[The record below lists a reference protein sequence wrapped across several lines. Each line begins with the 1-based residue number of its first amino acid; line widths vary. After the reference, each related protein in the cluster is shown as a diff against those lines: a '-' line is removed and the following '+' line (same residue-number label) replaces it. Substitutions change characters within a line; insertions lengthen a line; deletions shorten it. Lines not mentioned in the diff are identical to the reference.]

1 MRKPRITLLLLIVA
15 LGVLTAM
22 IAFVNALA
30 AAQIVQKEQLI
41 ARSLEAN
48 RAYAAKLAATVDLYI
63 GSVQR
68 QLEVSASRLPALLSS
83 PQALAAEAARVAR
96 QSDGVVA
103 AFVADRDNRVI
114 AFESLAPE
122 LTQKP
127 AMLSRVEIDQRE
139 VAGHVSAVYLS
150 ADGFPIV
157 LFSQPIRDAAGS
169 YLGLLGAV
177 IFLQQDNELDRLVS
191 VHFHHDG
198 SNVYVVD
205 SGGKVLVH
213 QDKSRIGTNESGNV
227 VVDALGR
234 GEAGAVAVTGTRGK
248 RYFAGYAPM
257 RSGKWGVVVQTPE
270 AVTLEPQR
278 DLLRRAL
285 LYSVPAAALTL
296 LLIYV
301 LARGI
306 AHPLSQLA
314 QAMRRD
320 DGGRDEKPLRG
331 LRPWYY
337 EAQQL
342 REAVCVTLA
351 QHRRRITQLNTETH
365 TDPMTRLMNRRGMEG
380 AIERLMASHQ
390 PFSVLALD
398 IDRFKR
404 VNDTYGHAAGDKV
417 LMTLADLL
425 RAVIRTGDLPCR
437 IGGEE
442 FLVLMPAGNPRVA
455 QLVAARIRAA
465 VANTHMPDGVGCI
478 TISIGVARW
487 PHDNEDVCE
496 VLKSADQA
504 LYAAKKAGGDR
515 VVVYPF

>member
-157 LFSQPIRDAAGS
+157 LFSQPIRDAEGS

-213 QDKSRIGTNESGNV
+213 QDKSLIGTNESGNV

-278 DLLRRAL
+278 DLLRRLHRVAL
-285 LYSVPAAALTL
+285 PPQDGLAELSSDARVAVFAHFLAFLRRNLNGQTSLPTPPIWASQTEVLSGFARLAVPDMLVREDRLPEDLAH
-296 LLIYV
+296 
-301 LARGI
+301 LARAAGI
-306 AHPLSQLA
+306 ANPVLDGMTAPIPDVLRDRRLAEAA
-314 QAMRRD
+314 QAAYLRD
-320 DGGRDEKPLRG
+320 
-331 LRPWYY
+331 Y
-337 EAQQL
+337 
-342 REAVCVTLA
+342 VTFGF
-351 QHRRRITQLNTETH
+351 
-365 TDPMTRLMNRRGMEG
+365 D
-380 AIERLMASHQ
+380 
-390 PFSVLALD
+390 
-398 IDRFKR
+398 
-404 VNDTYGHAAGDKV
+404 
-417 LMTLADLL
+417 
-425 RAVIRTGDLPCR
+425 
-437 IGGEE
+437 
-442 FLVLMPAGNPRVA
+442 LMP
-455 QLVAARIRAA
+455 
-465 VANTHMPDGVGCI
+465 
-478 TISIGVARW
+478 
-487 PHDNEDVCE
+487 
-496 VLKSADQA
+496 
-504 LYAAKKAGGDR
+504 
-515 VVVYPF
+515 